1 MKVKITLKRSL
12 IGQKPKAR
20 ETVRSLGLKK
30 INSSTERELNPMV
43 EGMLHKIE
51 HLVEIE
57 EIKKYEKTKIS
68 SFETNTWIYKAK
80 IKKR

>member
-20 ETVRSLGLKK
+20 ETVRSFGLKK

-57 EIKKYEKTKIS
+57 EIK
-68 SFETNTWIYKAK
+68 
-80 IKKR
+80 

>member
-20 ETVRSLGLKK
+20 ETVKSLGLKR
-30 INSSTERELNPMV
+30 INSSTEREINPMI
-43 EGMLHKIE
+43 EGMLNKIE

-57 EIKKYEKTKIS
+57 EIK
-68 SFETNTWIYKAK
+68 
-80 IKKR
+80 